1 MRNRLKYGIPAAVGL
16 GVAGLA
22 AGQGE
27 DPIAS
32 LGAGAAGALGGAAGL
47 LASRQLAG
55 RYNPQLMMNI
65 QKGIS
70 GAGNVVGD
78 YARNL
83 PESSTVRKKAAEV
96 AADVVSAVDNRLM
109 GIPGESNALIPF
121 PTQNVQ
127 RNVGKG
133 VAAGLVPATAAAA
146 GLGGM
151 AAGQAISAIGNMA
164 GLAIDPEAP
173 GSSNTSNS
181 RVSMQ
186 MPAMRMY

>member
-1 MRNRLKYGIPAAVGL
+1 MRKRLKYGIPAAVGL

-22 AGQGE
+22 AEQGE

-55 RYNPQLMMNI
+55 KYNPRLMARME
-65 QKGIS
+65 QAMDAPRGGS
-70 GAGNVVGD
+70 GQSIRERLENAI
-78 YARNL
+78 RQS
-83 PESSTVRKKAAEV
+83 PESKKRGRSRTL
-96 AADVVSAVDNRLM
+96 DTPQSFRNRART
-109 GIPGESNALIPF
+109 ALIEAPASISAAA
-121 PTQNVQ
+121 PAAL
-127 RNVGKG
+127 
-133 VAAGLVPATAAAA
+133 AAGLVPATAAAA

>member
-1 MRNRLKYGIPAAVGL
+1 MRKRLKYGIPAAVGL

-22 AGQGE
+22 AEQGE

-55 RYNPQLMMNI
+55 KYNP
-65 QKGIS
+65 
-70 GAGNVVGD
+70 
-78 YARNL
+78 
-83 PESSTVRKKAAEV
+83 
-96 AADVVSAVDNRLM
+96 RLM
-109 GIPGESNALIPF
+109 ARITRAMDTPYGEQNTSVRQRTEQAIKESPEYRERGQSKTLYDPQTFNNKLYTSILGAPASISAAAPAAL
-121 PTQNVQ
+121 
-127 RNVGKG
+127 
-133 VAAGLVPATAAAA
+133 AAGLVPATAAAA

>member
-1 MRNRLKYGIPAAVGL
+1 MQ
-16 GVAGLA
+16 
-22 AGQGE
+22 QGE

-55 RYNPQLMMNI
+55 RYNPQLIMNI

-109 GIPGESNALIPF
+109 GIPGEANALIPF